1 MDICLY
7 CGEIGTCP
15 LSFARMARTFADFI
29 HSSSPKS
36 AGVEAFSQV
45 LCGHPRIH
53 IESKEQLSIYP
64 AKRRDL

>member
-29 HSSSPKS
+29 HSSSPESEGVAPKPLVRCF
-36 AGVEAFSQV
+36 AGTPKF
-45 LCGHPRIH
+45 I
-53 IESKEQLSIYP
+53 
-64 AKRRDL
+64 